1 MLADRGRPPAR
12 LDLVPAAF
20 FLFAAALLAA
30 PQPAPAAAPA
40 RSHTIVG
47 ELARVDYDRAELT
60 VRAPKEGRDH
70 VLPVGPDTRFVGGG
84 RALQLADLRPG
95 DPVVVVCSDDARGG
109 HRLTLVKTGASRY
122 AAPVPGTRR
131 P

>member
-1 MLADRGRPPAR
+1 VLAAT
-12 LDLVPAAF
+12 

-30 PQPAPAAAPA
+30 PQAAPAPA

-47 ELARVDYDRAELT
+47 ELARVDYDRGELT

-70 VLPVGPDTRFVGGG
+70 VLPVGADTRYVGGG

-95 DPVVVVCSDDARGG
+95 DPVVVVCSDDARG
-109 HRLTLVKTGASRY
+109 HRVTLVKTGASRY
-122 AAPVPGTRR
+122 AAPVPGARR
-131 P
+131 Q